1 MAEAKGE
8 ISMKKIVIPALM
20 FLSIAALVA
29 CGGQK
34 SSSAPSSKASE
45 SSEATTS
52 EESATASEESNVEE
66 SSTVTDDYAY
76 GKYVVADFETE
87 LQASYYES
95 DEATLS
101 VEKENTFEESEGA
114 LRVAPSDAQ
123 TDLLIVGSPNIT
135 ALADYAVIGARVYV
149 EDETVADSMY
159 TYTNFLMAQL
169 YHGDTLLDSYK
180 IVRANIWTDI
190 AFNVTGAS
198 AESLADGSFF
208 IRLNKYIAGV
218 DEEENDIILAD
229 TAAPEWELLV
239 DDIYVSPLDSKIEN
253 EDTFGNYVTH
263 DFDSTGKTIYD
274 SENGWGGFGD
284 GFQICFGHGFVDNY
298 ERFIHTSDVT
308 DYSDF
313 MGPGTQTFAGAY
325 AAALGQT
332 WRWASYMND
341 AFIID
346 IVATSKISLQLVTSE
361 KITGWAVSGDLGAD
375 INNTFYVKRAEDTLP
390 TTLAKRDNSSKDNY
404 KFAEIQLNAG
414 DHFYWHFISSSSNI
428 IILEC
433 LWDYVIG
440 TPIA

>member
-1 MAEAKGE
+1 
-8 ISMKKIVIPALM
+8 MKKIVIPALM

>member
-1 MAEAKGE
+1 
-8 ISMKKIVIPALM
+8 MKKIAIPALM
-20 FLSIAALVA
+20 PLSIAALVA
-29 CGGQK
+29 CGGQS
-34 SSSAPSSKASE
+34 SSSASSSKPME

-52 EESATASEESNVEE
+52 SAAGTSAASSEATASEESSVLE

-101 VEKENTFEESEGA
+101 VETKNTFESSEGA

-135 ALADYAVIGARVYV
+135 ALGDYAVIGARVYV
-149 EDETVADSMY
+149 EDETVAKSMY

-190 AFNVTGAS
+190 AFNLTSAS
-198 AESLADGSFF
+198 AESLDDGSFF

-253 EDTFGNYVTH
+253 EDTFGGYVTH
-263 DFDSTGKTIYD
+263 DFDTTGKTIYD

-284 GFQICFGHGFVDNY
+284 GFQICFGHGFVDDY

-313 MGPGTQTFAGAY
+313 MGPGTRTFAGAY

-346 IVATSKISLQLVTSE
+346 IVATKKISLQLVTSDL
-361 KITGWAVSGDLGAD
+361 ITGWATSGDLGAD
-375 INNTFYVKRAEDTLP
+375 INNTFYLKRAEDTLP

-404 KFAEIQLNAG
+404 QFAEIQLNAG
-414 DHFYWHFISSSSNI
+414 DHFYWHFLSSSSNI

-433 LWDYVIG
+433 LWNYVIG
-440 TPIA
+440 TPVA

>member
-1 MAEAKGE
+1 
-8 ISMKKIVIPALM
+8 MKKIVIPALM

-45 SSEATTS
+45 SNEATTS
-52 EESATASEESNVEE
+52 EESATASEESSVEE

-218 DEEENDIILAD
+218 DEEENDIIIPD

-361 KITGWAVSGDLGAD
+361 KITGWATSGDLGAD

-433 LWDYVIG
+433 LWNYVIG
-440 TPIA
+440 TPVA